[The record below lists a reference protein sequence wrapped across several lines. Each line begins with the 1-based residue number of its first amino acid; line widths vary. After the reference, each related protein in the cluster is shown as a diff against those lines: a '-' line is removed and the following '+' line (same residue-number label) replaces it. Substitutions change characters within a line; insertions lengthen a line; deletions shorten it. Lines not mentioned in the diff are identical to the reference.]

1 MMSTMRAAAM
11 CLVLAGVGC
20 GSRTPPAPTVVPVTV
35 TAPVDAG
42 VSGDADVEASEAP
55 ARPRVWIGVVF
66 ERTSTTIKQVIE
78 TSPAAAA
85 GILAGD
91 RVLGVDGT
99 SYSTPG
105 PVVRRIGG
113 HGPGE
118 DVRLTIERGGV
129 SREVTIRVAVR
140 PTLEE
145 LQRTLLVDKRV
156 PDTTLTTLDGTP
168 LRLADLKGK
177 VVVLDFWATWCG
189 PCRASLPLLLEWDKT
204 LGPRGL
210 VIVGVTSEEL
220 SVVQPYVA
228 QHKMTYP
235 IAIDADQDAWRAF
248 LISGIPTTII
258 VDKAGIVRR
267 VAIGLGDVAD
277 IQSELEALLR

>member
-1 MMSTMRAAAM
+1 MISTMRAAAM

-20 GSRTPPAPTVVPVTV
+20 GSRTAPAPTVVPVTV

-129 SREVTIRVAVR
+129 SREVTIRDAVR